1 VVERERSKGR
11 RLKMEE
17 VTAASPWIQ
26 ALVSLL
32 EGISAGETRPT
43 VLLQARKEH
52 LGLHHCSITTAML
65 EQQFH

>member
-1 VVERERSKGR
+1 MRLSSLVVERERSKGR

-17 VTAASPWIQ
+17 VTAESPWIQ

-43 VLLQARKEH
+43 VLLQAER
-52 LGLHHCSITTAML
+52 ST
-65 EQQFH
+65 